1 MFDWK
6 SVVNTIAPTTHSED
20 SMAVVELTD
29 ATIRKTIEENDTVII
44 DWWAEWCGP
53 CKSFAPTF
61 SAAAEKNP
69 DIVFGKVDTEAN
81 ADLSASAGIMSIPT
95 LMVFR
100 GGVLIFSQ
108 PGALP
113 AASLDDLILQVR
125 EVDIEKLKDEAATQ
139 ESAVAE

>member
-1 MFDWK
+1 M
-6 SVVNTIAPTTHSED
+6 S
-20 SMAVVELTD
+20 VVELSD
-29 ATIRKTIEENDTVII
+29 ATIRSTIEENDTVII

-61 SAAAEKNP
+61 KAASEKYP
-69 DIVFGKVDTEAN
+69 DIVFGKIDTEAN

-95 LMVFR
+95 LMVFK

-113 AASLDDLILQVR
+113 ASALDDLISQVN
-125 EVDIEKLKDEAATQ
+125 DIPIEKIKEEAAAQ
-139 ESAVAE
+139 QAAE

>member
-1 MFDWK
+1 
-6 SVVNTIAPTTHSED
+6 
-20 SMAVVELTD
+20 MAVVELND

-61 SAAAEKNP
+61 AAAAEKHP

-81 ADLSASAGIMSIPT
+81 PDLSASAGIMSIPT

-100 GGVLIFSQ
+100 AGVLIFSQ

-113 AASLDDLILQVR
+113 ASSLDDLIKQV
-125 EVDIEKLKDEAATQ
+125 EAVDIEKLKEEVEAQQAP
-139 ESAVAE
+139 AE

>member
-1 MFDWK
+1 
-6 SVVNTIAPTTHSED
+6 
-20 SMAVVELTD
+20 MAVVELND
-29 ATIRKTIEENDTVII
+29 ATIRKTIDDNDTVII

-53 CKSFAPTF
+53 CKAFAPTF
-61 SAAAEKNP
+61 AAAAEKHP

-100 GGVLIFSQ
+100 AGVLIFSQ

-113 AASLDDLILQVR
+113 ASSLDDLIKQVR
-125 EVDIEKLKDEAATQ
+125 EVDVDKLKEEVAAQQAT
-139 ESAVAE
+139 AE

>member
-1 MFDWK
+1 
-6 SVVNTIAPTTHSED
+6 
-20 SMAVVELTD
+20 MAVVELND
-29 ATIRKTIEENDTVII
+29 ATIRTTIEENDTVII

-53 CKSFAPTF
+53 CKAFAPTF
-61 SAAAEKNP
+61 AAAAEKHP
-69 DIVFGKVDTEAN
+69 DIVFGKIDTEAN

-113 AASLDDLILQVR
+113 ASALDDLIGQVR
-125 EVDIEKLKDEAATQ
+125 EVDIEKLKAEVEAQ
-139 ESAVAE
+139 NSAMQNG

>member
-1 MFDWK
+1 
-6 SVVNTIAPTTHSED
+6 
-20 SMAVVELTD
+20 MAVVELSD
-29 ATIRKTIEENDTVII
+29 ATIRSTIESNDTVII

-53 CKSFAPTF
+53 CKAFAPTF
-61 SAAAEKNP
+61 AAAAEKYP

-113 AASLDDLILQVR
+113 ASALDSLIEQVQ
-125 EVDIEKLKDEAATQ
+125 VIDIDTLKEEAAAKTAD
-139 ESAVAE
+139 STIDG

>member
-1 MFDWK
+1 M
-6 SVVNTIAPTTHSED
+6 S
-20 SMAVVELTD
+20 VVELSD
-29 ATIRKTIEENDTVII
+29 ATIRPTIEENDTVII

-61 SAAAEKNP
+61 KAASEKYP
-69 DIVFGKVDTEAN
+69 DIVFGKIDTEAN

-95 LMVFR
+95 LMVFK

-113 AASLDDLILQVR
+113 AAALDDLIGQVN
-125 EVDIEKLKDEAATQ
+125 DIPIEKIKEEAAAQ
-139 ESAVAE
+139 NAAE

>member
-1 MFDWK
+1 
-6 SVVNTIAPTTHSED
+6 
-20 SMAVVELTD
+20 MAVLEMNE
-29 ATIRKTIEENDTVII
+29 ATLRSAIEENDTVII
-44 DWWAEWCGP
+44 DWWADWCGP

-61 SAAAEKNP
+61 AAAAEKHD

-81 ADLSASAGIMSIPT
+81 QDLAASAGIMSIPT

-113 AASLDDLILQVR
+113 ASALEDLIGQVK
-125 EVDIEKLKDEAATQ
+125 EVDIEKLKADVAAEQ
-139 ESAVAE
+139 AKAASES

>member
-1 MFDWK
+1 
-6 SVVNTIAPTTHSED
+6 
-20 SMAVVELTD
+20 MAVVELND
-29 ATIRKTIEENDTVII
+29 ATIRTTIEENDTVII

-53 CKSFAPTF
+53 CKAFAPTF
-61 SAAAEKNP
+61 AAAAEKHP
-69 DIVFGKVDTEAN
+69 DIVFGKIDTEAN

-113 AASLDDLILQVR
+113 ASALDDLIGQVR
-125 EVDIEKLKDEAATQ
+125 EVDIEKLKAEVEAQ
-139 ESAVAE
+139 NSAVQNG